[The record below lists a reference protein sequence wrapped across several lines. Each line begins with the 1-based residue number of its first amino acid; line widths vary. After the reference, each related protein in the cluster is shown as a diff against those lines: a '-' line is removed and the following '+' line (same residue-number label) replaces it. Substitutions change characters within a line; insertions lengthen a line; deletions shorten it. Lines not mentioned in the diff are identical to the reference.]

1 MSSPILTEKVPS
13 RSPCRAGSARGFT
26 LVEVM
31 VSMAIT
37 VIVMGSVFAL
47 LARGFRT
54 TDAEFER
61 SDLQAQARHALDQI
75 SRDLLTAGAGLP
87 PEFPAFTPP
96 HVNPELDA
104 SGGGPEAIEIV
115 GYFDSSAA
123 GAEPWPIVSF
133 DGEKARAKRFPTHIR
148 PGELVLLYDDEPT
161 HGTWMFGL
169 VSAID
174 DISTPEGGEL
184 RELTIKTAPG
194 DTEGDT
200 TLPDFIDHYNRP
212 SPASGFIT
220 PVTVVSYKTGPE
232 ESGSEGS
239 RVLWRRVNWGE
250 AVEVAL
256 VEDLQFRY
264 FMGTTVPETKTP
276 PIIPP
281 RILTPPLPPVAHN
294 PHNPN
299 GPNNPNTPYN
309 PNNPNTPHNPPD
321 DAPSHDPTA
330 ASEGVEFPL
339 VPQPNPAEP
348 LLASKLVLG
357 VGVSVTSRSGRAD
370 LEGSTVQSGQSA
382 TDEGFLRVT
391 YASRVAARN
400 VMFRLSARENQK
412 GFN

>member
-1 MSSPILTEKVPS
+1 
-13 RSPCRAGSARGFT
+13 
-26 LVEVM
+26 
-31 VSMAIT
+31 MAIT

-54 TDAEFER
+54 TDVEFER

-75 SRDLLTAGAGLP
+75 SRDLLTAGSGLP

-104 SGGGPEAIEIV
+104 SGGGPDAIEIV

-123 GAEPWPIVSF
+123 GAEPWPIESF
-133 DGEKARAKRFPTHIR
+133 DGKKARARRFPTHIR

-161 HGTWMFGL
+161 RGRWMFGL

-174 DISTPEGGEL
+174 DVSTPEEGEI

-200 TLPDFIDHYNRP
+200 TLPAFINHYNRP

-220 PVTVVSYKTGPE
+220 PVTVVSYKTAPE
-232 ESGSEGS
+232 ESGVEGS

-264 FMGTTVPETKTP
+264 FIGTTVPETKTP

-281 RILTPPLPPVAHN
+281 RILSPPLPPTPIN

-299 GPNNPNTPYN
+299 SPNNPNNPYN
-309 PNNPNTPHNPPD
+309 PNNPPHNPNTPQNPPD
-321 DAPSHDPTA
+321 DTPSYDPA
-330 ASEGVEFPL
+330 AANEGLGFPP

-348 LLASKLVLG
+348 LVAGKMVRG
-357 VGVSVTSRSGRAD
+357 VGVSVTSRSDRAN

-382 TDEGFLRVT
+382 TDDGFLRVT
-391 YASRVAARN
+391 YTSRVAARN

>member
-1 MSSPILTEKVPS
+1 MSSPILAEKVPS
-13 RSPCRAGSARGFT
+13 RSPRRAGSAGGFT

-75 SRDLLTAGAGLP
+75 SRDLLTAGSGLP

-133 DGEKARAKRFPTHIR
+133 DGEKARAKRFPAHIR
-148 PGELVLLYDDEPT
+148 PGELVLLYDDKPT

-174 DISTPEGGEL
+174 EISTPEEGEL

-200 TLPDFIDHYNRP
+200 TLPAFIGHYNRP
-212 SPASGFIT
+212 SPASGFIA
-220 PVTVVSYKTGPE
+220 PVTVVSYKTGPK
-232 ESGSEGS
+232 ESGPDGS
-239 RVLWRRVNWGE
+239 RALWRRVNWGE
-250 AVEVAL
+250 PIEVAL

-264 FMGTTVPETKTP
+264 FIGTTVPETKTP

-281 RILTPPLPPVAHN
+281 RILSPPPPPPA
-294 PHNPN
+294 PHD
-299 GPNNPNTPYN
+299 
-309 PNNPNTPHNPPD
+309 PPD
-321 DAPSHDPTA
+321 DTPSYDPA
-330 ASEGVEFPL
+330 AANAGLQSPP

-348 LLASKLVLG
+348 LLAGKLVRG
-357 VGVSVTSRSGRAD
+357 VGVSVTSRSARAN

-400 VMFRLSARENQK
+400 VLFRLSARENQK